1 MNRWLL
7 TAIFIG
13 IMTMTNAKAD
23 STNPEAGKPEKDP
36 GLEERLRVVRQWL
49 TQSPLIDGHNDAPW
63 QFRKRAGNDLSRLDF
78 RNDTRQ
84 LTPPMQ
90 TDLARLRAGGLGAQ
104 WWAVYIPN
112 NINGPGA
119 ARVTLEQI
127 DVIHRMETLYS
138 DILEPA
144 RCAADIER
152 IHRSGRIA
160 SLIGLEGGHTIENSL
175 AVLRMTHALG
185 ARYMTLTHSKTLT
198 WADSATDAP
207 RYGGLT
213 EFGREVVREMNRLG
227 MLVDL
232 SHVSPAT
239 MHAALDVSEAPVVFT
254 HSSAHG
260 VCAHPRNV
268 PDDVLARVAATKS
281 LVMVTFAPEYLSEAV
296 RDYAAREEGERERLR
311 WMYPGNPALA
321 KEELAAWQWAN
332 PKLRATLNQVAD
344 HIDHIRQVAGIDCIG
359 IGGDYDGYATM
370 PEGLEDVSRYPWLL
384 AELLRRGYSEGDIKK
399 IAGQNFL
406 RVLRAAE
413 ETARRLQQTRP
424 PSTARIEDLDA
435 AAPEP

>member
-1 MNRWLL
+1 MTRRLL
-7 TAIFIG
+7 TVIFFGVI
-13 IMTMTNAKAD
+13 TMTASQTGWTQSNAGD
-23 STNPEAGKPEKDP
+23 TEDP
-36 GLEERLRVVRQWL
+36 AAAQARLEQVRQWL
-49 TQSPLIDGHNDAPW
+49 AESPLIDGHNDAPW
-63 QFRKRAGNDLSRLDF
+63 QFRKRAANDLARLDF

-90 TDLARLRAGGLGAQ
+90 TDLARLRAGGVGAQ
-104 WWAVYIPN
+104 FWAVYIPN
-112 NINGPGA
+112 EFNGPGA
-119 ARVTLEQI
+119 ARATLEQL

-144 RCAADIER
+144 RSAEDIER

-198 WADSATDAP
+198 WADSATDKP
-207 RYGGLT
+207 LYGGLT

-232 SHVSPAT
+232 SHVSFPT

-254 HSSAHG
+254 HSSAYG

-268 PDDVLARVAATKS
+268 PDDVLARVAATRS
-281 LVMVTFAPEYLSEAV
+281 IVMVTFAPEYLSEAV

-311 WMYPGNPALA
+311 CMHPGNPALV

-332 PKLRATLNQVAD
+332 PKLRATLSQVAD
-344 HIDHIRQVAGIDCIG
+344 HIDHIRKVAGIDCIG

-435 AAPEP
+435 PPKP